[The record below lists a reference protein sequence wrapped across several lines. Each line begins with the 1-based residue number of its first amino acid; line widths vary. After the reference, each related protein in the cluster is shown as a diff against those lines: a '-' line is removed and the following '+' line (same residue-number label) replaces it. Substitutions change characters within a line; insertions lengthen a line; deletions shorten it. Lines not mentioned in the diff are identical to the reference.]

1 MANPK
6 DTQDTDGVENPR
18 MTGDSADQMFDDDT
32 RENDEEAFAQGQQSR
47 AGGRGGL
54 GSGGKDVGRGE

>member
-1 MANPK
+1 MADPK

-32 RENDEEAFAQGQQSR
+32 MEDADPADSR
-47 AGGRGGL
+47 QERVGGRGGL
-54 GSGGKDVGRGE
+54 SGGAGHIAGVVRE